1 MKKTVFTL
9 MLLAV
14 ASIVSAQSLQFEH
27 DGHVYE
33 NNEIVVCTAPLNI
46 IGEMIQEMHLR
57 NSSNETV
64 SVMLRKEPLQEV
76 EGTQNSFC
84 WGLCVSPD
92 VYVSPFPVDLDGN
105 TVSDDG
111 ALSFHY
117 QVNPNYTD
125 DPATCIPGT
134 TIVRYYAYP
143 EREPENAVCI
153 EIWFVYDAESVT
165 ENIPG
170 IGSAYPNPARSQV
183 HFDLQANGNENIN
196 VTVYN
201 LLGQEV
207 KSQLVNGSQSRIS
220 IAVDDLQ
227 PGIYFCSFQVNNE
240 AVRTEKFIV
249 KR

>member
-1 MKKTVFTL
+1 ML
-9 MLLAV
+9 MAV
-14 ASIVSAQSLQFEH
+14 ASLVSAQSLRFELN
-27 DGHVYE
+27 GQVYD
-33 NNEIVVCTAPLNI
+33 NNAIVICKAPLSNT
-46 IGEMIQEMHLR
+46 GEMIQEMNLR
-57 NSSNETV
+57 NITDETIP
-64 SVMLRKEPLQEV
+64 VMLKKEPIKEV

-84 WGLCVSPD
+84 WCLCVDPT
-92 VYVSPFPVDLDGN
+92 VFVSPFPVDLEGN
-105 TVSDDG
+105 ALSDDG

-117 QVNPNYTD
+117 QVNPNFIN

-134 TIVRYYAYP
+134 SVVRYYAYP
-143 EREPENAVCI
+143 EREPENTVCI
-153 EIWFVYDAESVT
+153 EIWFAYNSEDVT
-165 ENIPG
+165 EYVPT

-183 HFDLQANGNENIN
+183 HFDLQANGSDN
-196 VTVYN
+196 VNVVVYN

-207 KSQLVNGSQSRIS
+207 KSQLVNGTQSRIS